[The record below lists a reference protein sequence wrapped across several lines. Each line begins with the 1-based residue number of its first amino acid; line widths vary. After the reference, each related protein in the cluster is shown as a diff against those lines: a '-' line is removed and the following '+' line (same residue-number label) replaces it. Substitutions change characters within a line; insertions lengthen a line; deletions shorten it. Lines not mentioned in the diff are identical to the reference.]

1 MKEGKKARIEVEI
14 LNLTLTVTSDDD
26 EQYVRTLA
34 AYVDQRMRQI
44 KATTKP
50 EVPLRVAILAALN
63 IADEHHKALKRE
75 AEIRQEAERLS
86 SVILERIGRCEKS
99 DEAASSDEG
108 TMRAFAPDGHG
119 AVSE

>member
-1 MKEGKKARIEVEI
+1 MKEGKKARVEVEI

-26 EQYVRTLA
+26 EQYVRNLA

-63 IADEHHKALKRE
+63 IADEYHKALKGE
-75 AEIRQEAERLS
+75 AEIRQEAERLA

-99 DEAASSDEG
+99 EKAVSSDEG
-108 TMRAFAPDGHG
+108 PRCSFGADGHD
-119 AVSE
+119 AVPE